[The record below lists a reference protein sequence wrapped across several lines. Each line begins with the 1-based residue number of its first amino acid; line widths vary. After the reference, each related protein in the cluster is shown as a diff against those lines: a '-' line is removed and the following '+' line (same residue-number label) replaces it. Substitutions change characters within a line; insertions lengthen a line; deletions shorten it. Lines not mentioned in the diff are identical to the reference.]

1 MNDPY
6 FDFLAWECKVADR
19 RRRLVLK
26 HMIEGFEKQERERK
40 EREEKEKMENTK
52 NNTEDFKNGIGVILD
67 LPDVDS
73 INGLLY
79 ELGKFKIKDCVP
91 SYVTLNFKYENLK
104 KLIAHAENVKS
115 DI

>member
-1 MNDPY
+1 MSDPY

-19 RRRLVLK
+19 RRHMVLRR
-26 HMIEGFEKQERERK
+26 MIEGFEKQERERK
-40 EREEKEKMENTK
+40 EREEMENTK

-104 KLIAHAENVKS
+104 KLIAQSDDAENHIFK
-115 DI
+115 